1 MMLSRDEAHNE
12 LQRSRDKAQH
22 RGSAA
27 LVLAAWQS
35 FMHAPFPAGR
45 HVYVNLPRCRMPP
58 VGLRLTRS
66 TKEMRGMEDR
76 GPSLL
81 DASDTI
87 IHGNSVPCP

>member
-1 MMLSRDEAHNE
+1 
-12 LQRSRDKAQH
+12 
-22 RGSAA
+22 
-27 LVLAAWQS
+27 
-35 FMHAPFPAGR
+35 MHAPFPAGR